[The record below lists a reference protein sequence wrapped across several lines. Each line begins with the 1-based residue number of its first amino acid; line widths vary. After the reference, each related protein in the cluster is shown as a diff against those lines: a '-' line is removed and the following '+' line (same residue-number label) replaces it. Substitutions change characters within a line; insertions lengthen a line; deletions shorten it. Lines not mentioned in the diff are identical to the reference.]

1 MKSRSREI
9 KLKSINIVQRIKAV
23 LMIAP
28 LLLTISACSTSSKSI
43 VNENAGAFAATIQNS
58 GVVVL
63 DVRTSGEFESGHIAN
78 SVNIDVEAGSFE
90 NEIANLDKNAQ
101 YAVYCHSGRRSGIAA
116 ELMEKNGFKEIHNLK
131 DGIISWQAAGY
142 PLVVGKGN

>member
-1 MKSRSREI
+1 M
-9 KLKSINIVQRIKAV
+9 KSINIVQRIKAV

>member
-1 MKSRSREI
+1 M
-9 KLKSINIVQRIKAV
+9 KSINIVQRIKAV

-28 LLLTISACSTSSKSI
+28 LLLAISACSTSSKSI
-43 VNENAGAFAATIQNS
+43 VNENAEAFAATIQNS

>member
-9 KLKSINIVQRIKAV
+9 KLKSINTVQRIKAV

-28 LLLTISACSTSSKSI
+28 LILAISACSTSSKSI
-43 VNENAGAFAATIQNS
+43 VNENAEAFAATIQNS

-78 SVNIDVEAGSFE
+78 SVNIDVEAGSFQ

-101 YAVYCHSGRRSGIAA
+101 YAVYCHSGRRSGIPA
-116 ELMEKNGFKEIHNLK
+116 EMMEKNGFKEIHNLK

>member
-28 LLLTISACSTSSKSI
+28 LLLAISACSTSSKSI
-43 VNENAGAFAATIQNS
+43 VNENAEAFAATIQNS

-63 DVRTSGEFESGHIAN
+63 DVRTSGEFESGHLPI
-78 SVNIDVEAGSFE
+78 
-90 NEIANLDKNAQ
+90 
-101 YAVYCHSGRRSGIAA
+101 R
-116 ELMEKNGFKEIHNLK
+116 
-131 DGIISWQAAGY
+131 
-142 PLVVGKGN
+142 

>member
-9 KLKSINIVQRIKAV
+9 KLKSINIIQRIKAA

-28 LLLTISACSTSSKSI
+28 LLLAISACSTSSKSI
-43 VNENAGAFAATIQNS
+43 VNENAGTFAATIQNS

>member
-1 MKSRSREI
+1 M
-9 KLKSINIVQRIKAV
+9 LG
-23 LMIAP
+23 LP
-28 LLLTISACSTSSKSI
+28 
-43 VNENAGAFAATIQNS
+43 ENLNQAIF
-58 GVVVL
+58 
-63 DVRTSGEFESGHIAN
+63 AN
-78 SVNIDVEAGSFE
+78 SVNIDVEAGSFQ

-116 ELMEKNGFKEIHNLK
+116 EMMEKNGFKEIHNLQ

>member
-1 MKSRSREI
+1 MN
-9 KLKSINIVQRIKAV
+9 SINTVQRIKAV

-43 VNENAGAFAATIQNS
+43 VNENAEAFAATIQNS

>member
-1 MKSRSREI
+1 
-9 KLKSINIVQRIKAV
+9 
-23 LMIAP
+23 MIAP
-28 LLLTISACSTSSKSI
+28 LLLAISACSTSSKSI
-43 VNENAGAFAATIQNS
+43 VNENAGTFAATIQNS

>member
-1 MKSRSREI
+1 MKSRSRGI
-9 KLKSINIVQRIKAV
+9 KLKSINTVQRIKAV

-28 LLLTISACSTSSKSI
+28 LFLAISACSTSSKSI
-43 VNENAGAFAATIQNS
+43 VNENAEAFAATIQNS

-116 ELMEKNGFKEIHNLK
+116 EMMEKNGFKEIHNLK

>member
-1 MKSRSREI
+1 M
-9 KLKSINIVQRIKAV
+9 KSINIVQRIKAV

-28 LLLTISACSTSSKSI
+28 LILAISACSTSSKSI
-43 VNENAGAFAATIQNS
+43 VNENAEAFAATIQNS

-116 ELMEKNGFKEIHNLK
+116 EMMEKNGFKEIHNLK

>member
-1 MKSRSREI
+1 MN
-9 KLKSINIVQRIKAV
+9 SINTVQRIKAALTIV
-23 LMIAP
+23 P
-28 LLLTISACSTSSKSI
+28 LLLAISACSTSSKSI
-43 VNENAGAFAATIQNS
+43 VNENAEAFAATIQNS

-116 ELMEKNGFKEIHNLK
+116 EMMEKNGFKEIHNLK